1 MRMYTLWKFDPHADE
16 VARLEHEGMP
26 VLFAGRAEAEAYGQA
41 KAEAWNDDVRVVR
54 VTVGQA

>member
-1 MRMYTLWKFDPHADE
+1 MRMYTLWKFDPQADG

-26 VLFAGRAEAEAYGQA
+26 VLFAERAEAEAYGRVEA
-41 KAEAWNDDVRVVR
+41 DAWNDDVRVVP

>member
-1 MRMYTLWKFDPHADE
+1 MRMYTLWKFDPRADG

-26 VLFAGRAEAEAYGQA
+26 VLFAERAEAEAYGRVEA
-41 KAEAWNDDVRVVR
+41 DAWNDDVRVVP

>member
-26 VLFAGRAEAEAYGQA
+26 VLFAERAEAEAYGQA
-41 KAEAWNDDVRVVR
+41 KAEAWNDDVRVSSR
-54 VTVGQA
+54 